1 MIPHLQVSL
10 VVSVTRPTVAE
21 ARQEGAAATSAVLA
35 AVGEV
40 NNVAKENITTENI
53 SLQPNYVWEPQTS

>member
-1 MIPHLQVSL
+1 M
-10 VVSVTRPTVAE
+10 VSVTRPTVVA
-21 ARQEGAAATSAVLA
+21 AREEGAAATNAVVA

-40 NNVAKENITTENI
+40 QNVAMENITTENI

>member
-1 MIPHLQVSL
+1 M
-10 VVSVTRPTVAE
+10 VSVTRPTVAA
-21 ARQEGAAATSAVLA
+21 AREEGAAATNAVLA

-40 NNVAKENITTENI
+40 QNVAKENITTENI